1 MSMPSTQI
9 ENKPHILV
17 VDDSR
22 VMRRALSKI
31 LGQEYAVTEADHG
44 EDGWTML
51 LNDDSIQV
59 VFTDLSMPYL
69 DGFGLLKRI
78 REAEDPRLAK
88 LPVIVITGK
97 EDDDETKQEALQA
110 GASDF
115 ITKPF
120 ESVQLKARAKVHV
133 EHQAANRQLSE
144 SAAAPEDAATDPLT
158 GLGTKAYFLRSAAE
172 SLAHVKRHG
181 GTLTLMRVDVD
192 GFNQLFIKHGRSAAD
207 QVLAKVGQCLGDQLR
222 DADRVARIG
231 LAKFAVLL
239 QGDGLDGARHLAERI
254 CKQVTET
261 DFNIQGQAINLDVGI
276 GVAQPTQPETAS
288 VESLIAE
295 AEERLAQARRQGG
308 RIGLPDEA
316 AASVPDVA
324 SALTRLA
331 RGDGNALAPH
341 AEALARQV
349 MPLVE
354 LYAATADIEVQ
365 TWVASLK
372 KRLGV

>member
-1 MSMPSTQI
+1 MAMPSTHI

-31 LGQEYAVTEADHG
+31 LGQEYEVTEADHG

-51 LNDDSIQV
+51 LNDASIQV

-78 REAEDPRLAK
+78 RESEDPRLAK

-133 EHQAANRQLSE
+133 EHQLTTRRLQEAPQEEAAV
-144 SAAAPEDAATDPLT
+144 DALT
-158 GLGTKAYFLRSAAE
+158 GLGTKAYFLRSATE
-172 SLAHVKRHG
+172 SLAYVRRHG
-181 GTLTLMRVDVD
+181 GTLTLLRIDVD
-192 GFNQLFIKHGRSAAD
+192 GFNRLFIKHGRGAAD
-207 QVLAKVGQCLGDQLR
+207 QVLAKVGQCLGEQLR

-239 QGDGLDGARHLAERI
+239 QGDGLEGARHLAERV
-254 CKQVTET
+254 CKQVTEAN
-261 DFNIQGQAINLDVGI
+261 FSFQGQAVDFDVGI
-276 GVAQPTQPETAS
+276 GIAQAADPETAS

-295 AEERLAQARRQGG
+295 AEHQLARARRAGE
-308 RIGLPDEA
+308 RIGMPEDAATRAPDL
-316 AASVPDVA
+316 A
-324 SALTRLA
+324 SALARLE
-331 RGDGNALAPH
+331 RGEGNALAPH
-341 AEALARQV
+341 AEALAREV
-349 MPLVE
+349 LPVLE
-354 LYAATADIEVQ
+354 LYAATADLEVQ

-372 KRLGV
+372 GRLGG